1 MHHGGQPL
9 DATEQSHALGAHGCA
24 LTPQL
29 DVIRG
34 AGATPELLTGL
45 HPLPHQIVMRQDLV
59 RNETNLPNKMAFP
72 ATCLNSD
79 MVKNENKRKW
89 KSSGKEITLT
99 HGRKRTTSSA
109 IMASSICFHPDIC
122 VQTKFVPAVP
132 LLSVVVSGGGVSEA

>member
-1 MHHGGQPL
+1 
-9 DATEQSHALGAHGCA
+9 
-24 LTPQL
+24 
-29 DVIRG
+29 
-34 AGATPELLTGL
+34 
-45 HPLPHQIVMRQDLV
+45 MRQDLV